1 MLLQSWAAKHGGTL
15 STARLR
21 EVMSDPYINT
31 HSSAPVN
38 DRIGVMP
45 DLRGI
50 IQHLRAP
57 VRRRDDIIRAI
68 LFGAVAQDGPG
79 FVWMPGGGLT
89 PVGPRVD
96 RTVQSQSAAKRD
108 LLLGLTIYELAGL
121 VSDPAQ
127 RQMIQRLSADLMR
140 NAVQGI
146 TAGAG
151 SG

>member
-1 MLLQSWAAKHGGTL
+1 
-15 STARLR
+15 
-21 EVMSDPYINT
+21 
-31 HSSAPVN
+31 
-38 DRIGVMP
+38 MP

-50 IQHLRAP
+50 IQHLRAAA
-57 VRRRDDIIRAI
+57 RGRDDIIRAI

-79 FVWMPGGGLT
+79 FVWTPGGGLT

-96 RTVQSQSAAKRD
+96 RTAQSQSSETRD

-140 NAVQGI
+140 SAVQGI
-146 TAGAG
+146 TGGLAAAER
-151 SG
+151 